1 MLHPFRRPLARLAAW
16 SFILPVVATCSASA
30 QVTTLNRQ
38 LSRIDFSLNGMG
50 NFRSDV
56 AGTNYQ
62 DFQIKQATTNGLG
75 GLITVRYTKS
85 ALLGAEFNYSFVRYS
100 ERYTSSGTPP
110 ASFQSPLNVQTR
122 ASEYTLGYVAHGP
135 TLLGLRPFGAV
146 GLGTTAFSPT
156 KFAGSGLPT
165 QARATYYYALGVDAP
180 IITDRFGVR
189 AQFRQQFLLA
199 PDFGQNYL
207 TIKQHTTSSQPA
219 IGLYVRF

>member
-1 MLHPFRRPLARLAAW
+1 MFHLFRRPFARLVVCL
-16 SFILPVVATCSASA
+16 FVLPVLAACSAPA
-30 QVTTLNRQ
+30 QVTTLSRQ
-38 LSRIDFSLNGMG
+38 LSRIDFSLNGFG

-56 AGTNYQ
+56 SGTNYQ
-62 DFQIKQATTNGLG
+62 DFQIRQGTSNGLG
-75 GLITVRYTKS
+75 GLVTIRYTKS
-85 ALLGAEFNYSFVRYS
+85 AFLGAEFNYSFVRYS
-100 ERYTSSGTPP
+100 ERYTSSALPP
-110 ASFQSPLNVQTR
+110 ASFASPLNVQTR
-122 ASEYTLGYVAHGP
+122 ASEYTLGYVVHAP

-146 GLGTTAFSPT
+146 GLGTTGFYPT

-189 AQFRQQFLLA
+189 AQFRQLFLLA

-219 IGLYVRF
+219 IGLYLRF